1 MNNQFI
7 SLATAAALLSLGFA
21 ACNKVDV
28 QNPDVNP
35 SGMTKAYAKVAIS
48 MPKTTSSRSGVT
60 FNDGG
65 IDPGVASESLVKDIQ
80 LAIYDEYGTYIGV
93 GTLVSEMD
101 FEGADE
107 PQLDKDNV
115 SDTYTKTFE
124 LNMAEGANAPAQ
136 IVAFIN
142 MDASTKNLDELLANG
157 KVTED
162 AYSTEEKGFIMT
174 NSGYYNDKDEYVV
187 AVDIPEDAIYHDE
200 KKPSDKVVEIYVERL
215 AAKVIVDVDK
225 KVDET
230 ANYVVYDA
238 NGDQVQL
245 KYTPKY
251 WGATGTAKK
260 ENLVKTAFDKSE
272 DTTPSWMN
280 DASKFRSYWANGVNW
295 GLESW
300 EDYYV
305 TENEDEAPLN
315 YLTFGDMKGVG
326 ESGSGK
332 EPESMI
338 GIGVPN
344 YVLEHTS
351 PLGIEQM
358 NLITNTYVIVTGT
371 YTVMKDEEAHT
382 DFTADGEGNVDF
394 YLLLNGEENGK
405 KKYTVYNKSQLIAY
419 LLKRN
424 DVEAIYSDADAEQK
438 INADEYDK
446 KLDLKYNFDL
456 NQYVLA
462 AKEGI
467 TVYTGKNEEFD
478 AETMKKSTNSRHYC
492 FPEGGAYFNVP
503 IAQNTTE
510 TVTTYGVV
518 RNHSYVLTINKI
530 ENLGAPLDPN
540 EFITDPDDP
549 DPDPTPVIPDPNDF
563 QDNFI
568 KAEINVLSWHVVNNG
583 VTL

>member
-1 MNNQFI
+1 MNNKLF
-7 SLATAAALLSLGFA
+7 TFAAAAVTLLAFA
-21 ACNKVDV
+21 ACNKDAQQLDV
-28 QNPDVNP
+28 VT

-48 MPKTTSSRSGVT
+48 MPKTTSTRSGVT

-101 FEGADE
+101 FEDADE
-107 PQLDKDNV
+107 PKLNEDNV

-124 LNMAEGANAPAQ
+124 LNMAEGANDPAQ

-142 MDASTKNLDELLANG
+142 MDASTKNLDELLTNG
-157 KVTED
+157 KVTESV
-162 AYSTEEKGFIMT
+162 YETSNGFIMT
-174 NSGYYNDKDEYVV
+174 NSGYYNGNDEYMV
-187 AVDIPEDAIYHDE
+187 AVKIPTGAVYHTDEESDAAPTVNIF
-200 KKPSDKVVEIYVERL
+200 VERL
-215 AAKVIVDVDK
+215 AAKVIVDVDD
-225 KVDET
+225 KVEEN

-238 NGDQVQL
+238 NGDLVKL
-245 KYTPKY
+245 AYTPKY
-251 WGATGTAKK
+251 WGATGTANK
-260 ENLVKTAFDKSE
+260 ENLVKTVFDKSD

-280 DASKFRSYWANGVNW
+280 DATNYRSYWANGVNW
-295 GLESW
+295 GLTSW

-305 TENEDEAPLN
+305 TENDSDAPLN

-326 ESGSGK
+326 DSGSGN
-332 EPESMI
+332 EPKNMI
-338 GIGVPN
+338 GVGVSD

-371 YTVMKDEEAHT
+371 YAVTKNGETHT
-382 DFTADGEGNVDF
+382 DFMADGESNVDF

-424 DVEAIYSDADAEQK
+424 DVEAIYSDEEAEQE
-438 INADEYDK
+438 ISADEYDQN
-446 KLDLKYNFDL
+446 LDLKYNFDL

-462 AKEGI
+462 EKEGI
-467 TVYTGKNEEFD
+467 TVYTGKNEKFD
-478 AETMKKSTNSRHYC
+478 AETMTKSTNSRHYC

-503 IAQNTTE
+503 IAQNTTAGGK
-510 TVTTYGVV
+510 TTYGVV

-549 DPDPTPVIPDPNDF
+549 DPDPTPVIPDPDDF

-568 KAEINVLSWHVVNNG
+568 KAKINVLSWHVIDNG